1 MFVKW
6 ERGLYGIRPVI
17 EFNIMQPDDQ
27 LTPAQRVIKK
37 LHFDYNRRAFSF
49 PLAGK
54 ITIKDLSETMA
65 EYYSQPQWSNE
76 WRGGQANA
84 GTLPLAQG

>member
-6 ERGLYGIRPVI
+6 VRGLYGIRPVI

-37 LHFDYNRRAFSF
+37 LHLDYNRRAFSI
-49 PLAGK
+49 PLSGK
-54 ITIKDLSETMA
+54 ITIKGLDEAL
-65 EYYSQPQWSNE
+65 
-76 WRGGQANA
+76 ANK
-84 GTLPLAQG
+84 